1 MPAMHPEARNMV
13 FHKTPVRRHTW
24 DMKTKTAW
32 ATPVIILAT
41 CLTACSRKAEQ
52 AGPPPPTVI
61 VATVTPRDVP
71 IVKEG
76 VATLDG
82 FINANIN
89 AQVQG
94 YIISRDYKEGSV
106 VKKGDLLFQID
117 PRPFEASLAQAKANL
132 AKDKAMQLKASADQ
146 MRAMQL
152 FMGKVISAQERDAA
166 TAAAESNKAN
176 VEADEA
182 AVKTA
187 ELNLGYTKITAPVD
201 GVAGIATAQVGD
213 LVGPSSGTL
222 TTVSQVNPIKATVNL
237 GELGLTEFLTKH
249 PDSEERERYLSQ
261 LEFQLLLADGTL
273 FPQKGS
279 FYAQDRN
286 LDVKTGSIK
295 MEITF
300 PNPGN
305 RLRPGQFGKV
315 RTTVETKKAALVVP
329 QQAVSELQGNQVVM
343 VVDQTNKAGMR
354 PVKMGE
360 RFGAFW
366 EVVEG
371 LNVGDKVIVQGM
383 QKTPPGVPV
392 VVKEWTPAAAQVASV
407 ASVDRKEP

>member
-1 MPAMHPEARNMV
+1 MLRQETSSFTRDR
-13 FHKTPVRRHTW
+13 VRR
-24 DMKTKTAW
+24 DNERMKTKTAW
-32 ATPVIILAT
+32 ATPLIILAT

-71 IVKEG
+71 VVKEG

-94 YIISRDYKEGSV
+94 YIISRDYKEGRV
-106 VKKGDLLFQID
+106 VKKGDSLFQID

-132 AKDKAMQLKASADQ
+132 ERDKAMQFKASADQ
-146 MRAMQL
+146 TRAMQL
-152 FMGKVISAQERDAA
+152 FVEKVISGQERDAA
-166 TAAAESNKAN
+166 IAAAASNKAN

-237 GELGLTEFLTKH
+237 GEQGLTEFLTKH
-249 PDSEERERYLSQ
+249 SDSDERERYLSE
-261 LEFQLLLADGTL
+261 LEFKLILADGTV

-279 FYAQDRN
+279 FYAEDRN
-286 LDVKTGSIK
+286 LDAKTGSIK
-295 MEITF
+295 MEIIF

-305 RLRPGQFGKV
+305 LLRPGQFGKV
-315 RTTVETKKAALVVP
+315 RATVETKKAALVIP
-329 QQAVSELQGNQVVM
+329 QAAVNELQGNQVVM
-343 VVDQTNKAGMR
+343 VVDQMNKAGMR

-360 RFGAFW
+360 RLGPLW

-371 LNVGDKVIVQGM
+371 LKAGDRVIVQGM
-383 QKTPPGVPV
+383 QKTPPGAPV
-392 VVKEWTPAAAQVASV
+392 IVKEWTPPATQVASV
-407 ASVDRKEP
+407 ASAERKEP

>member
-1 MPAMHPEARNMV
+1 
-13 FHKTPVRRHTW
+13 
-24 DMKTKTAW
+24 MKTKTAW
-32 ATPVIILAT
+32 AIPLIILAT

-71 IVKEG
+71 VVKEG

-82 FINANIN
+82 FINANIH

-117 PRPFEASLAQAKANL
+117 PRPFEASLAQAKATL

-152 FMGKVISAQERDAA
+152 FMEKVTSAQERDAA
-166 TAAAESNKAN
+166 VAAAESNKAN
-176 VEADEA
+176 VEAGEA
-182 AVKTA
+182 AVETA

-201 GVAGIATAQVGD
+201 GVAGISTAQVGD
-213 LVGPSSGTL
+213 LVGPSTGTL

-237 GELGLTEFLTKH
+237 GEHGFTEFLTKH
-249 PDSEERERYLSQ
+249 PDPDERDRYLSK
-261 LEFQLLLADGTL
+261 LEFQLLLTDGTQ
-273 FPQKGS
+273 FPQNGS
-279 FYAQDRN
+279 FYAEDRH
-286 LDVKTGSIK
+286 LDAKTGSIK

-305 RLRPGQFGKV
+305 LLRPGQFGKV
-315 RTTVETKKAALVVP
+315 RTTIETKKGALVVP
-329 QQAVSELQGNQVVM
+329 QEAVTELQGNQVAM

-360 RFGAFW
+360 RLGALW
-366 EVVEG
+366 EVVDG
-371 LNVGDKVIVQGM
+371 LKAGDRVIVQGM
-383 QKTPPGVPV
+383 QKTPPGTPV

-407 ASVDRKEP
+407 ASAERKEP